1 MAKKPQKRPAKK
13 ATKRAAK
20 SQTSKSPT
28 GRRVQP
34 EERILDAALKLAAE
48 RGWAGLGMGD
58 IAAAAGQKLSDV
70 RALYPSKSALLTA
83 YLARVDRLVLQSL
96 EQDADLAGETPRD
109 RLFDILM
116 RRIDALTAHKEG
128 IIAIARDAPRDPL
141 SVLCV
146 MPQGLASMEW
156 MLAGAGI
163 SVSGPKGRL
172 AARALGVAWGAT
184 VRTWFS
190 DDDAD
195 LARTMA
201 MLDRQLGRLER
212 AAELCGGRRH
222 RKAA

>member
-20 SQTSKSPT
+20 SQTSKFPT
-28 GRRVQP
+28 ERRVQP

-70 RALYPSKSALLTA
+70 RALYPSKSALLAA

-128 IIAIARDAPRDPL
+128 IIAIARDAPL
-141 SVLCV
+141 FVNS
-146 MPQGLASMEW
+146 
-156 MLAGAGI
+156 
-163 SVSGPKGRL
+163 RL
-172 AARALGVAWGAT
+172 V
-184 VRTWFS
+184 F
-190 DDDAD
+190 
-195 LARTMA
+195 
-201 MLDRQLGRLER
+201 
-212 AAELCGGRRH
+212 
-222 RKAA
+222 